1 VTFVPSLAGSRRRG
15 PAAGFT
21 LVELL
26 VALAL
31 SMILVGVM
39 ITAQS
44 KMAAQ
49 TVRNADSET
58 RDNEARTA
66 LDLINRT
73 VTGAGF
79 LLGGSPQACNEMF
92 TYNSG
97 AQSTSKYFVHHPV
110 DAVAASDGLY
120 LPFASGLQLTYP
132 KSSGT
137 PTPSDVLAVTTS
149 SDATGFDSNNAP
161 IIAVAPNSAYT
172 PMSTGKFPLQTTTG
186 LVAGDTAILQVALTN
201 RVACFRIPVGTLSSA
216 SGSPDLDDSAANA
229 LMPGTFLNG
238 YASALTTAG
247 YGTMTDAAVFQ
258 GQVVDITYVPPGS
271 PASTPRSTS
280 AVTVVFYVDQDAN
293 YLFPVL
299 KMATYSFKD
308 DSVRTAPQ
316 IVAAGVVSLQV
327 RFGVDP
333 GKTGAITAYED
344 AATVTSNNDWDT
356 VRSTK
361 VAIVS
366 RSLTT
371 ESDMVGSGAAITSIP
386 ICATGKV
393 NTPVSPC
400 IESGFNFSTVNIPSN
415 GSQQNHRYI
424 VNTLE
429 IANRN
434 ALWNCN
440 GLVCKK

>member
-1 VTFVPSLAGSRRRG
+1 MPSLAGSRRG
-15 PAAGFT
+15 GAAAGFT

-39 ITAQS
+39 LKAQQS
-44 KMAAQ
+44 LATQ
-49 TVRNADSET
+49 TVHNADSET

-110 DAVAASDGLY
+110 DAVAATSGLY

-132 KSSGT
+132 GTSGT

-149 SDATGFDSNNAP
+149 SDATGFDANNAP
-161 IIAVAPNSAYT
+161 IVAVSPNSAYT
-172 PMSTGKFPLQTTTG
+172 PMSTGKFPMQTTTG
-186 LVAGDTAILQVALTN
+186 LTAGDTAILQVALTN
-201 RVACFRIPVGTLSSA
+201 RIACFRLPIASLSTA
-216 SGSPDLDDSAANA
+216 SGSPDVDDSAVNA
-229 LMPGTFLNG
+229 LMPSTFLNG
-238 YASALTTAG
+238 YASSLTTAG

-258 GQVVDITYVPPGS
+258 GQFVDITYVPPGM
-271 PASTPRSTS
+271 PVATTPRSTS
-280 AVTVVFYVDQDAN
+280 AVTVVFYVDRDAN
-293 YLFPVL
+293 YSFPVL

-308 DSVRTAPQ
+308 DSVQTAPQ

-333 GKTGAITAYED
+333 GKTGAITAYHD
-344 AATVTSNNDWDT
+344 AATVTTNNEWDT

-371 ESDMVGSGAAITSIP
+371 ESDMQGGSGNAAISSIP
-386 ICATGKV
+386 VCTT
-393 NTPVSPC
+393 TPNSPVKPC
-400 IESGFNFSTVNIPSN
+400 LESGFGFAAVTIPSS
-415 GSQQNHRYI
+415 GSQQNHRY
-424 VNTLE
+424 VVSTLE

-440 GLVCKK
+440 GLICKK